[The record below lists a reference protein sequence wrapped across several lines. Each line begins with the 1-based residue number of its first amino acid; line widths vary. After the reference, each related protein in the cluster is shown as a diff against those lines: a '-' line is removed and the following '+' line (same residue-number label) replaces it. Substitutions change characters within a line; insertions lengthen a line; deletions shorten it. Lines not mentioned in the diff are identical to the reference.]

1 MARVTR
7 VALSLSLSL
16 MFSKGAWIYL
26 DLVMMLGKFQNRLKN
41 EKVKFDSIWHFR
53 ITETLKCPTP
63 FQETLQTLLSSNLHP
78 KPRAAECCQGS
89 ARSKANLQST
99 ASASH
104 ASDSLHSGCPSFLHS
119 KDGANRSHSGPG
131 RRPKRP
137 KAQLLETRCVTGLG
151 TT

>member
-1 MARVTR
+1 M
-7 VALSLSLSL
+7 ALSDHRNINIINMSY
-16 MFSKGAWIYL
+16 AI
-26 DLVMMLGKFQNRLKN
+26 
-41 EKVKFDSIWHFR
+41 I
-53 ITETLKCPTP
+53 
-63 FQETLQTLLSSNLHP
+63 QETLQTLLSSNLHP

-131 RRPKRP
+131 RP
-137 KAQLLETRCVTGLG
+137 KAQLLETRCVTTQASPGWNHLTCVNFIYQFQKFQSEYFLEPARLCHVPHSTCLTYDLG
-151 TT
+151 PPY